1 MRFVRLFSPG
11 AVLGLLLSGCVNLAP
26 EYTQPEAP
34 VAQNWPAIQPATQ
47 DAEPSETPVDELG
60 WTEFYGDKRLHQLIE
75 LAMNNNRSLRQ
86 SVLAVESARAQFQ
99 ITRAALWPS
108 ADIGGSNSALH
119 SNGDTNRTYSASLG
133 VSAYEL
139 DFFGRLRNLRDQSL
153 ETYLSFE
160 ETLRSIRITLVA
172 EVATAYFTLAADQQ
186 NLRLAERTLVSQQR
200 SLDLTQKTFEIAT
213 GSGLDVAT
221 AQTSVDTARADIAIF
236 RTQVAE
242 DLNNLTLLVGQPI
255 DPALVK
261 DAGISI
267 SDPLAPLMH
276 SIGPVVEVP
285 SELLQRR
292 PDVLAAERALRAAN
306 ADIGAAR
313 AARFPSI
320 NLTTSGGTSSN
331 ELSDLFGA
339 GTGLWSFIPSVSLP
353 IFDAGARKAN
363 VRVAEAERDA
373 ALAAYEYSIQTAF
386 REVSD
391 ALSER
396 SNIQELIAAR
406 QSLVDA
412 NEKVYRLTDASFRK
426 GLESSL
432 LVLAAQRSYNS
443 AQEDMI
449 TARLAEALNWVTL
462 YRVLGGGWQP

>member
-1 MRFVRLFSPG
+1 M
-11 AVLGLLLSGCVNLAP
+11 
-26 EYTQPEAP
+26 
-34 VAQNWPAIQPATQ
+34 
-47 DAEPSETPVDELG
+47 
-60 WTEFYGDKRLHQLIE
+60 
-75 LAMNNNRSLRQ
+75 
-86 SVLAVESARAQFQ
+86 
-99 ITRAALWPS
+99 
-108 ADIGGSNSALH
+108 
-119 SNGDTNRTYSASLG
+119 
-133 VSAYEL
+133 
-139 DFFGRLRNLRDQSL
+139 
-153 ETYLSFE
+153 
-160 ETLRSIRITLVA
+160 
-172 EVATAYFTLAADQQ
+172 
-186 NLRLAERTLVSQQR
+186 
-200 SLDLTQKTFEIAT
+200 
-213 GSGLDVAT
+213 
-221 AQTSVDTARADIAIF
+221 
-236 RTQVAE
+236 AE

-255 DPALVK
+255 DPTLFE

-267 SDPLAPLMH
+267 SDPLVPLMH
-276 SIGPVVEVP
+276 SVGPVVEAP

-320 NLTTSGGTSSN
+320 NLTTSGGTSSTQ
-331 ELSDLFGA
+331 LADLFSG
-339 GTGLWSFIPSVSLP
+339 GSGLWSFIPSVSLP
-353 IFDAGARKAN
+353 IFDAGARKAD
-363 VRVAEAERDA
+363 VRAAEAERDA

-406 QSLVDA
+406 QSLVA
-412 NEKVYRLTDASFRK
+412 SNEKVYRLTDASFRK

>member
-47 DAEPSETPVDELG
+47 DTGPSETPVDELG

-200 SLDLTQKTFEIAT
+200 SLDLTQKTFEIGT

-406 QSLVDA
+406 QSLVAA